1 MGRRLIYVPIIHTE
15 VDMGSLAESFKKEY
29 MKKYGTHKWEQHLK
43 KINDLWMGI
52 EERLNQKKSLL
63 QSCQG
68 LSGWFARLWKGITNC
83 TGYSK

>member
-43 KINDLWMGI
+43 KNK
-52 EERLNQKKSLL
+52 RSLD
-63 QSCQG
+63 G
-68 LSGWFARLWKGITNC
+68 H
-83 TGYSK
+83 